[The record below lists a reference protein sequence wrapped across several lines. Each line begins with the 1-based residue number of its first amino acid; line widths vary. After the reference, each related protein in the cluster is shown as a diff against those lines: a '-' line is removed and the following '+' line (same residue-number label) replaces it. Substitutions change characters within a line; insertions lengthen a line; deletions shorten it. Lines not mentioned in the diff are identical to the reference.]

1 MIDNTPDTSPPDTPN
16 GTEDPSGYAAICA
29 DDVQL
34 RAFIVKHYGAAA
46 FEIDGRIFA
55 ENLDVVYNWVKT
67 GKKPTKA
74 DWTRRLK
81 TISDKTPE

>member
-1 MIDNTPDTSPPDTPN
+1 MTDNTPDISETTDAS

-46 FEIDGRIFA
+46 FEIDGRIFV
-55 ENLDVVYNWVKT
+55 ENLDVVFYWVRT

-74 DWTRRLK
+74 DWSRRLRAIK
-81 TISDKTPE
+81 DETP